1 MAVYP
6 LRPATHHR
14 LGGPLPHQLANAPQ
28 VHPCSRLDGRFNI
41 LSMRSVYLSGFSY
54 RFQQLS
60 RTHGQVTYVLLTR
73 SPLSLFGSKLP
84 EDFVRL
90 ACIRHAASVHPE
102 PGSNSPFDLAL
113 THDLRLNFIFVI
125 VIPRILF
132 SQIIDVSCSV
142 FKDRNFYFVCRC
154 THQRSYIIQRIIP
167 CVNDKIHFFHLFF
180 NIINRKRL
188 HPLFTAVSL
197 FYRSFSIS
205 VYKIKCDER

>member
-41 LSMRSVYLSGFSY
+41 LSMRSVYLSGFSI
-54 RFQQLS
+54 RFQKLS
-60 RTHGQVTYVLLTR
+60 RAHGQVTYVLLTR

-84 EDFVRL
+84 RNFVRL

-113 THDLRLNFIFVI
+113 THDLRLNFILVI

-142 FKDRNFYFVCRC
+142 FKDRNFYFVRRC
-154 THQRSYIIQRIIP
+154 FVRCLYIIPLLKMI
-167 CVNDKIHFFHLFF
+167 VNDFLLFF
-180 NIINRKRL
+180 YIFL
-188 HPLFTAVSL
+188 SFLF
-197 FYRSFSIS
+197 
-205 VYKIKCDER
+205 

>member
-41 LSMRSVYLSGFSY
+41 QSMRSVYLSGFSY

-84 EDFVRL
+84 RNFVRL

-154 THQRSYIIQRIIP
+154 THQRSYIIQHISL
-167 CVNDKIHFFHLFF
+167 CVNSFFYFF
-180 NIINRKRL
+180 DFFVINQQTVSQRL
-188 HPLFTAVSL
+188 RYAA
-197 FYRSFSIS
+197 
-205 VYKIKCDER
+205 CDS

>member
-1 MAVYP
+1 M
-6 LRPATHHR
+6 
-14 LGGPLPHQLANAPQ
+14 
-28 VHPCSRLDGRFNI
+28 
-41 LSMRSVYLSGFSY
+41 
-54 RFQQLS
+54 
-60 RTHGQVTYVLLTR
+60 LLTR

-142 FKDRNFYFVCRC
+142 FKDRNFYFVRRFS
-154 THQRSYIIQRIIP
+154 HQRSYIIQHISL
-167 CVNDKIHFFHLFF
+167 CVNSFFDFF
-180 NIINRKRL
+180 DFFIIFL
-188 HPLFTAVSL
+188 SYTA
-197 FYRSFSIS
+197 
-205 VYKIKCDER
+205 

>member
-84 EDFVRL
+84 RNFVRL

-142 FKDRNFYFVCRC
+142 FKDRNFYFVRRC

-167 CVNDKIHFFHLFF
+167 CVNSFFLFF
-180 NIINRKRL
+180 
-188 HPLFTAVSL
+188 
-197 FYRSFSIS
+197 
-205 VYKIKCDER
+205 

>member
-84 EDFVRL
+84 RDFVRL
-90 ACIRHAASVHPE
+90 ACIRHAARLHPE

-113 THDLRLNFIFVI
+113 THDLRLNFILVI

-142 FKDRNFYFVCRC
+142 FKDRNFYFVRGVS
-154 THQRSYIIQRIIP
+154 HQRSYIIQRIIP
-167 CVNDKIHFFHLFF
+167 CVNCFF
-180 NIINRKRL
+180 N
-188 HPLFTAVSL
+188 F
-197 FYRSFSIS
+197 FYFF
-205 VYKIKCDER
+205 VEL

>member
-84 EDFVRL
+84 RNFVRL
-90 ACIRHAASVHPE
+90 ACIRHAASFHPE
-102 PGSNSPFDLAL
+102 PGSNSPLSYFFQTTLVCLAL
-113 THDLRLNFIFVI
+113 FYFFNLIDVVFYSF
-125 VIPRILF
+125 LF
-132 SQIIDVSCSV
+132 SFQC
-142 FKDRNFYFVCRC
+142 
-154 THQRSYIIQRIIP
+154 
-167 CVNDKIHFFHLFF
+167 
-180 NIINRKRL
+180 
-188 HPLFTAVSL
+188 PLT
-197 FYRSFSIS
+197 
-205 VYKIKCDER
+205 

>member
-6 LRPATHHR
+6 LRPATHHC

-84 EDFVRL
+84 RNFVRL

-142 FKDRNFYFVCRC
+142 FKDRNFYFVRPCFSSALVYNT
-154 THQRSYIIQRIIP
+154 THIP
-167 CVNDKIHFFHLFF
+167 VCQQLFLFF
-180 NIINRKRL
+180 
-188 HPLFTAVSL
+188 
-197 FYRSFSIS
+197 
-205 VYKIKCDER
+205 